1 MELSK
6 EEIRAQIKARRAGLD
21 AAWVRETS
29 ARIAHIVVSRLEFT
43 GASVVG
49 AYLAMASEVQT
60 DAILRACWSAGK
72 RVCVPAL
79 DRTRGIY
86 DLAWMTRDSAV
97 ATGPFGVPELVSPP
111 WVAADQP
118 IDLLLVPGVGF
129 DRAGGRVGHGRGYYD
144 RILTARAVNLRCRL
158 GLAFEFQIFPRV
170 PMTVSDVRM
179 DVVITEEEA

>member
-29 ARIAHIVVSRLEFT
+29 ERIACRVVARPEFAA
-43 GASVVG
+43 ASVVG
-49 AYLAMASEVQT
+49 AYLAMAPEVQT
-60 DAILRACWSAGK
+60 EAILRACWSAGK

-79 DRTRGIY
+79 DRTQGGY

-97 ATGPFGVPELVSPP
+97 SKGPFGVAELVSPA

-144 RILTARAVNLRCRL
+144 RILTARAAHLRCRL
-158 GLAFEFQIFPRV
+158 GLAFEFQVFPRV
-170 PMTVSDVRM
+170 PMTASDVRM
-179 DVVITEEEA
+179 DVVMTQHEA

>member
-6 EEIRAQIKARRAGLD
+6 EEIRARIKARRAGLE

-29 ARIAHIVVSRLEFT
+29 ERIAHIVVARPEFAA
-43 GASVVG
+43 ASVVG
-49 AYLAMASEVQT
+49 AYLAMPPEVQT
-60 DAILRACWSAGK
+60 DGILRACWSAGK

-79 DRTRGIY
+79 DRTRGLY
-86 DLAWMTRDSAV
+86 DLAWMSRDSAV
-97 ATGPFGVPELVSPP
+97 AIGPFGVPELVSPQ
-111 WVAADQP
+111 WVAPDQP

-144 RILTARAVNLRCRL
+144 RILTARAARLRCRF

-179 DVVITEEEA
+179 DVVLAQNDA